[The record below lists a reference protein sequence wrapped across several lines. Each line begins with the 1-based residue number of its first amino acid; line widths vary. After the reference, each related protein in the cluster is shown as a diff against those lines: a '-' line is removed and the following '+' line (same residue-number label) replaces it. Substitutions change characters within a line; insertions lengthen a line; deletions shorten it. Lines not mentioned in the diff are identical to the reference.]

1 MRREPSRLGGS
12 QERWLNGFKVIQGRF
27 VSGRVVSGA
36 GSSDVGAQ
44 SYGGETCPRTAVPEP
59 RTVGGGK
66 RRLQRQTMSSLLG
79 ALGKRAFDSVAWG
92 EGACAPRPSDGTSHL
107 PLPGGVAGC

>member
-1 MRREPSRLGGS
+1 MH
-12 QERWLNGFKVIQGRF
+12 WLNGFKEIQGRF

-36 GSSDVGAQ
+36 GSSDAGAQ
-44 SYGGETCPRTAVPEP
+44 SYGGETCPRTSVPEP

-66 RRLQRQTMSSLLG
+66 RHLQRQTVSSLSG
-79 ALGKRAFDSVAWG
+79 AVGKRAFDSVAWG
-92 EGACAPRPSDGTSHL
+92 EGACAPRLSDRTSYL

>member
-1 MRREPSRLGGS
+1 M
-12 QERWLNGFKVIQGRF
+12 
-27 VSGRVVSGA
+27 SGRVVSGA